1 MKHTIY
7 DSEDDAEGLYLT
19 DEKENLCVDTEP
31 SGILCIADLGLW
43 NGRRPGYRM
52 LEGRLDQ
59 VFKVIQGDFVKLYY
73 DSEDDDLKM
82 DDTHHD
88 GTNHYL
94 FREVREDRRIEELLD
109 KVFDGTYTKSDL
121 NRYTKPLGKYVR
133 RIYGWKKAAKKAA
146 KKEA

>member
-7 DSEDDAEGLYLT
+7 NSEDNAEGLNFE
-19 DEKENLCVDTEP
+19 DERENLGVDTEP

-43 NGRRPGYRM
+43 NGRRPAYRM

-59 VFKVIQGDFVKLYY
+59 VFKVIQGEFVNLYY

-94 FREVREDRRIEELLD
+94 FREVREGKNVEELLD
-109 KVFDGTYTKSDL
+109 KVFDGTYTQKDID
-121 NRYTKPLGKYVR
+121 RYTKPLGKYVR
-133 RIYGWKKAAKKAA
+133 RIYGWKKTAKKAA
-146 KKEA
+146 